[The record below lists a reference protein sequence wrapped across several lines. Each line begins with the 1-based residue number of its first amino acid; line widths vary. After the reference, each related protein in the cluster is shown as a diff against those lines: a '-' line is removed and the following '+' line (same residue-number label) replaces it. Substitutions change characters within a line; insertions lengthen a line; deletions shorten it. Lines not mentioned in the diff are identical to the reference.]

1 MPMRVLHDAPPELLP
16 SPLLLLLLLLLLG
29 MLS

>member
-1 MPMRVLHDAPPELLP
+1 MPMRVLHDAPPERLP
-16 SPLLLLLLLLLLG
+16 SPLLLLLLLLG